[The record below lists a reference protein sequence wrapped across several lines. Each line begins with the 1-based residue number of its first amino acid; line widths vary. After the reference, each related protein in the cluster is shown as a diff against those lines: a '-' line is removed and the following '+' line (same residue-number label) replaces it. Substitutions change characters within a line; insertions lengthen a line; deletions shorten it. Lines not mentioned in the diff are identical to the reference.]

1 MASLRVLYLPSSEA
15 QLMTGS
21 RQEACRNPHL
31 DPQTHSLLLPF
42 LPCGLMSHLNF
53 FFISFSEMKMMVRG
67 SLRVGGGDV
76 GETHGQRTSQKR
88 PRWWGSRREKT
99 LGTVRRYS

>member
-67 SLRVGGGDV
+67 SLRVGGGCWGNPWSKNFAEEATLV
-76 GETHGQRTSQKR
+76 GKQK
-88 PRWWGSRREKT
+88 GEDF
-99 LGTVRRYS
+99 GDC